1 MDEQLSDGRLLEE
14 GMMFYLTKGA
24 GTFSAGTEHKTVTV
38 VQDENYPHLASRR
51 WLFIDEDG
59 VDQSDEWYFFNGE
72 YLEEIK

>member
-1 MDEQLSDGRLLEE
+1 MVEKLVDGRELEE

-24 GTFSAGTEHKTVTV
+24 ITDTTDTERKTVTV
-38 VQDENYPHLASRR
+38 VQDENYPSLTSRR

-59 VDQSDEWYFFNGE
+59 NDHSEEWYFFNGE